1 MKILRK
7 NVDLD
12 IQTIAVLQIEATL
25 KGHGSLKPYL
35 EELLKEVAAK
45 AAKGKPKV
53 YASIV
58 KKKVEKGVSKRIR
71 KG

>member
-1 MKILRK
+1 MKVLRK

-35 EELLKEVAAK
+35 EELLIEVATK
-45 AAKGKPKV
+45 AAKGKPNV

-58 KKKVEKGVSKRIR
+58 KKRAEKISK
-71 KG
+71 